1 MPTARVLCL
10 LLIASAASLDAAPS
24 PIPHGKVE
32 LISEQSSI
40 QPGSPLHVGLH
51 FQLEPGWH
59 IYWKNPGDSGQPPR
73 VQWDLPAGLSAGP
86 IEWSVPKRL
95 PVGPLLDYGYENEV
109 LLPIPLRAEQSLAPA
124 SAVELKANLR
134 VLVCRE
140 TCIPGKA
147 ALELSLPVR
156 REPAKTI
163 TANEPLFARARAN
176 MPLPAPPDWHV
187 SAASSNSSL
196 ILKVQGLKNAAG
208 ILFFPAQP
216 ETIENAA
223 PQNASSTAQGVE
235 VTLKR
240 PGQATQA
247 LSKLEGLLIVPAEPG
262 EPAAHGYEISASV
275 SMASTPVGAPPAAP
289 QNLLVTMSLAFLG
302 GLVLNL
308 MPCVFPVLS
317 IKALH
322 LLENA
327 SKDSRA
333 VRLSAVAY
341 TFGVLVSFWVLV
353 GVLLALRAGG
363 SHLGWGFQLQ
373 SPVFVAFLCCF
384 LFLFGLSLAGMFEV
398 GQSFMGVG
406 SGLAQRPGYTGSFFT
421 GVLATVVA
429 TPCTAPFMG
438 AAVGFALSQ
447 PAVIC
452 TLVFTA
458 LAVGLAAPFLLLA
471 FAPQLGRFLPRPGRW
486 METLKQ
492 VMAFPIFGTVIW
504 LLWVFGL
511 QSGVDQVTILL
522 ASLLAIAIAGWILSR
537 WANSR
542 FAVILAIA
550 FIVCAT
556 LYPMMSLSGASSAS
570 AAARSE
576 PLSNGA
582 LHWEPFSAEKLASY
596 RTAGKPV
603 LIDFTAAWCLTC
615 QVNDRVVF
623 QSKQVENKLNKSDI
637 ALLRADWTSNDSAIT
652 EALAQYGRSGVPLY
666 VLYGRGQSDPVILP
680 DGILRPS
687 TFLDTLRRL
696 NL

>member
-1 MPTARVLCL
+1 MPSAPVRCL
-10 LLIASAASLDAAPS
+10 LFLSCAASLLSAPL

-40 QPGSPLHVGLH
+40 QPGSSFQVGLH

-73 VQWDLPAGLSAGP
+73 VQWNLPPGLSAGP
-86 IEWSVPKRL
+86 IEFPVPHRL
-95 PVGPLLDYGYENEV
+95 PVGPLLDYGYENDV
-109 LLPIPLRAEQSLAPA
+109 LLPVAIKAEKSGLPGGTVA
-124 SAVELKANLR
+124 LKGNLR

-156 REPAKTI
+156 REPAKNLA
-163 TANEPLFARARAN
+163 ANEPLFARARAS
-176 MPLPAPPDWHV
+176 MPLPAPPAWHV
-187 SAASSNSSL
+187 SAASNPSSL
-196 ILKVQGLKNAAG
+196 VLKVQGVTGAAP

-216 ETIENAA
+216 DIIENAA
-223 PQNASSTAQGVE
+223 PQNSSATPQGIE
-235 VTLKR
+235 LKLKR
-240 PGQATQA
+240 PNQPSEPV
-247 LSKLEGLLIVPAEPG
+247 SKLEGLLIVPASSNGNSPR
-262 EPAAHGYEISASV
+262 GYEISANV
-275 SMASTPVGAPPAAP
+275 STALAPAPASAAAP
-289 QNLLVTMSLAFLG
+289 QNLLLVMSLAFLG

-322 LLENA
+322 LLESAN
-327 SKDSRA
+327 KNSRV
-333 VRLSAVAY
+333 VRLSAIAY
-341 TFGVLVSFWVLV
+341 TLGVLASFWVLV

-363 SHLGWGFQLQ
+363 NHLGWGFQLQ

-398 GQSFMGVG
+398 GQSFMGAG
-406 SGLAQRPGYTGSFFT
+406 SGLAQQPGYTGSFFT

-471 FAPQLGRFLPRPGRW
+471 FAPHLSRFLPRPGRW

-492 VMAFPIFGTVIW
+492 FMAFPIFGTVIW
-504 LLWVFGL
+504 LLWVFGQ
-511 QSGVDQVTILL
+511 QSSIDQVTILL
-522 ASLLAIAIAGWILSR
+522 AALLVIAIAGWILNR

-542 FAVILAIA
+542 LAIA
-550 FIVCAT
+550 LAVAFIICAA
-556 LYPMMSLSGASSAS
+556 LYSMLSLSGAASAS
-570 AAARSE
+570 AGARGAQ
-576 PLSNGA
+576 LSNGA
-582 LHWEPFSAEKLASY
+582 LHWEPFSAEKLATY
-596 RTAGKPV
+596 RASEKPV

-623 QSKQVENKLNKSDI
+623 HSKQVEDQLNKSGV
-637 ALLRADWTSNDSAIT
+637 ALLRADWTSSDPAIT

-666 VLYGRGQSDPVILP
+666 VLYAPGHLDPVILP
-680 DGILRPS
+680 DGLLRPS
-687 TFLDTLRRL
+687 TFLDTLHQL